1 MRKHLSKS
9 VQKKFRPIKFFL
21 VSQFIKLMKNF
32 SCLDKSEDFTKAYE
46 NVIKI
51 ANELKF
57 VTEDRSFDIEITR

>member
-1 MRKHLSKS
+1 
-9 VQKKFRPIKFFL
+9 
-21 VSQFIKLMKNF
+21 MKNF